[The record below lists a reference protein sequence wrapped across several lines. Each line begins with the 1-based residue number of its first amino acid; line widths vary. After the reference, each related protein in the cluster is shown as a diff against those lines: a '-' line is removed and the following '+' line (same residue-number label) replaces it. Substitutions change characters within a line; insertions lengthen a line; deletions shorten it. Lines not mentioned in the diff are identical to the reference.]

1 MGCSEH
7 RGAQGFRTLSQNKQ
21 GSPRQSHSKGL
32 WDGFWPRPW
41 ERQQRLGSLGWC
53 APAFPSSPP
62 PLMDQSQEAAIV
74 SLAAQSCVLFRHYF
88 WRPEEKEKKAK
99 KGVAVLGGTFARKGF
114 QGLLGQRRQSL
125 WIKRS

>member
-1 MGCSEH
+1 M
-7 RGAQGFRTLSQNKQ
+7 
-21 GSPRQSHSKGL
+21 
-32 WDGFWPRPW
+32 
-41 ERQQRLGSLGWC
+41 GWC
-53 APAFPSSPP
+53 APPFPSPP
-62 PLMDQSQEAAIV
+62 TPHGWTRARAIV

-88 WRPEEKEKKAK
+88 WRPEEEEKKAK